1 MRENKKRIYL
11 DFASTTPVDKR
22 VLKEMLPFFDKKF
35 GNTASSHFFGQEVR
49 EVLEKCREEIA
60 EILGAEKEEIFFTSS
75 ATESNNTV
83 LKGVALALKNK
94 GNHIII
100 SSIEHSSVRNPA
112 LWLRKFG
119 FKITQLPV
127 DKYGT
132 VSPKVL
138 LKNITQKTI
147 LVSIIHASN
156 EIGTIQ
162 PIPELGKI
170 CKEKGILFHTDAAQ
184 SFGKIPFKIKD
195 LNVDFLTASSHKI
208 YGPKG
213 AALLYKRK
221 GLEIESLLH
230 GGGHEMGFRSSTVN
244 VPAIVGFVKAA
255 QICQKEMKKE
265 SKKLIKLRD
274 KLIKKVLKE
283 IPKSY
288 LTGHPKKRLPNHASF
303 YFEGVEGEALA
314 VDLDLKGFA
323 VSTGSA
329 CASGKLEPS
338 EVLLALG
345 LGPEKAHGSL
355 RISLGRWTTE
365 KDIDEFLKALKES
378 IKRLRKISGFKL

>member
-1 MRENKKRIYL
+1 MKKNKKRIYL
-11 DFASTTPVDKR
+11 DYAATTPVDKR
-22 VLKEMLPFFDKKF
+22 VLKEMLPFFYEKF
-35 GNTASSHFFGQEVR
+35 GNTASSHSFGR
-49 EVLEKCREEIA
+49 EAKKVLEKCREKMA
-60 EILGAEKEEIFFTSS
+60 QILGVEKEEIFFTSS
-75 ATESNNTV
+75 ATESNNTI
-83 LKGVALALKNK
+83 LKGVAFSQKK
-94 GNHIII
+94 RGNHIII

-112 LWLRKFG
+112 LWLKKRG

-127 DKYGT
+127 DKYGM
-132 VSPKVL
+132 VKSSVL
-138 LKNITQKTI
+138 LRNITKKTI
-147 LVSIIHASN
+147 LVSVIHASN
-156 EIGTIQ
+156 EIGTLQ
-162 PIPELGKI
+162 PISKLGEI
-170 CKEKGILFHTDAAQ
+170 CKKKKILFHTDASQ

-195 LNVDFLTASSHKI
+195 LNVDFLTASSHKM

-221 GLEIESLLH
+221 GIEIESLLH

-244 VPAIVGFVKAA
+244 LPAIVGFVKAA

-265 SKKLIKLRD
+265 SKRLIKLRD

-288 LTGHPKKRLPNHASF
+288 LTGHPKERLPNHASF

-314 VDLDLKGFA
+314 TDLDLKGFA

-338 EVLLALG
+338 KVLLALG

-355 RISLGRWTTE
+355 RISLGRWTKE
-365 KDIDEFLKALKES
+365 KEIDEFFEALKES
-378 IKRLRKISGFKL
+378 IERLRKISGFSL

>member
-1 MRENKKRIYL
+1 MKKNKKRIYL
-11 DFASTTPVDKR
+11 DYAATTPVDKR
-22 VLKEMLPFFDKKF
+22 VLKEMLPFFYEKF
-35 GNTASSHFFGQEVR
+35 GNTASSHSFGR
-49 EVLEKCREEIA
+49 EAKKVLEKCREKMA
-60 EILGAEKEEIFFTSS
+60 QILGVEKEEIFFTSS
-75 ATESNNTV
+75 ATESNNTI
-83 LKGVALALKNK
+83 LKGVAFSQKK
-94 GNHIII
+94 RGNHIII

-112 LWLRKFG
+112 LWLKKRG

-127 DKYGT
+127 DKYGM
-132 VSPKVL
+132 VKSSVL
-138 LKNITQKTI
+138 LRNITKKTI
-147 LVSIIHASN
+147 LVSVIHASN
-156 EIGTIQ
+156 EIGTLQ
-162 PIPELGKI
+162 PISKLGEI
-170 CKEKGILFHTDAAQ
+170 CKKKKILFHTDASQ

-195 LNVDFLTASSHKI
+195 LNVDFLTASSHKM

-221 GLEIESLLH
+221 GIEIESLLH

-244 VPAIVGFVKAA
+244 LPAIVGFVKAA

-265 SKKLIKLRD
+265 SKRLIKLRD

-288 LTGHPKKRLPNHASF
+288 LTGHPKERLPNHASF

-314 VDLDLKGFA
+314 TDLDLKGFA

-338 EVLLALG
+338 KVLLALG
-345 LGPEKAHGSL
+345 FKPEKAHGSL
-355 RISLGRWTTE
+355 RISLGRWTKE
-365 KDIDEFLKALKES
+365 KEIDEFFEALKES
-378 IKRLRKISGFKL
+378 IERLRKISGFSL